1 MERTKGIISGPLA
14 NIFGFGKN
22 ASTSPVVPGMAA
34 GNMSGL
40 QPTQADMSWYNKTMR
55 DQAVDKIRQTLP
67 PEDQG
72 RFDTV
77 IAQNPDNPLEA
88 AKQFQP
94 GTTNYV
100 PPALKVETPDASDL
114 TDLEREIAAYGGLI
128 DQREKAADARLQT
141 ILDYQTD
148 AAKRA
153 QQFGKEA
160 AAEAFKYEMMG
171 RIPDTIM
178 AGLAGS
184 GQLMRE
190 GAKDISNTVMR
201 GVEALP
207 KPNISAR
214 TYQNPTFRY
223 FQ

>member
-14 NIFGFGKN
+14 NLFGFSKN

-55 DQAVDKIRQTLP
+55 NQAVDKIRQTLP

-88 AKQFQP
+88 ARQFQP
-94 GTTNYV
+94 GTTNYL
-100 PPALKVETPDASDL
+100 PPGAEELGEGPQVDPNIGAEYAGL
-114 TDLEREIAAYGGLI
+114 TGLLE
-128 DQREKAADARLQT
+128 QSNKAADARLDRM
-141 ILDYQTD
+141 LDYQTK
-148 AAKRA
+148 AAERA

-207 KPNISAR
+207 KPSIQAR

>member
-1 MERTKGIISGPLA
+1 MERTRGFISGPLA
-14 NIFGFGKN
+14 DIFGFGKN

-40 QPTQADMSWYNKTMR
+40 QPTQADMSWYNKTMQN
-55 DQAVDKIRQTLP
+55 QAIDAIEKTL
-67 PEDQG
+67 PEDQRG
-72 RFDTV
+72 PFRTA
-77 IAQNPDNPLEA
+77 IAQSDDPLA
-88 AKQFQP
+88 TAKTFRTTVTSYAPP
-94 GTTNYV
+94 GAKEV
-100 PPALKVETPDASDL
+100 VEGPQVDPNIGAEYAGL
-114 TDLEREIAAYGGLI
+114 TGLLE
-128 DQREKAADARLQT
+128 QSNKAADARLDRM
-141 ILDYQTD
+141 LEYQTK
-148 AAKRA
+148 AAERA

-207 KPNISAR
+207 KPNIAAR
-214 TYQNPTFRY
+214 TYQQPTFRY
-223 FQ
+223 FR

>member
-1 MERTKGIISGPLA
+1 MSDAGVISGPLLR
-14 NIFGFGKN
+14 FLGFGKN

-34 GNMSGL
+34 GNMSRL
-40 QPTQADMSWYNKTMR
+40 QPTHADMSWYNKTMR
-55 DQAVDKIRQTLP
+55 NQAVDKIRQTLP

-88 AKQFQP
+88 AQQFQP
-94 GTTNYV
+94 GTTNYL
-100 PPALKVETPDASDL
+100 PPGAKEAVEGSQVDPNIGAEYAGL
-114 TDLEREIAAYGGLI
+114 TGLLE
-128 DQREKAADARLQT
+128 QSNKAADARLDRM
-141 ILDYQTD
+141 LDYQTK
-148 AAKRA
+148 AAERA

-207 KPNISAR
+207 KPNIQSR

>member
-1 MERTKGIISGPLA
+1 MERTRGFISGPLA
-14 NIFGFGKN
+14 DIFGFGKN

-40 QPTQADMSWYNKTMR
+40 QPTQADMSWYNKTMQN
-55 DQAVDKIRQTLP
+55 QAIDAIEKTLP
-67 PEDQG
+67 PDQRG
-72 RFDTV
+72 PFRTA
-77 IAQNPDNPLEA
+77 IAQSDDPLA
-88 AKQFQP
+88 TAKTFRTTVTSYAPP
-94 GTTNYV
+94 GTKE
-100 PPALKVETPDASDL
+100 LVEGPQVDPNIGAEYAGL
-114 TDLEREIAAYGGLI
+114 TGLLE
-128 DQREKAADARLQT
+128 QSNKAADARLDRM
-141 ILDYQTD
+141 LEYQTK
-148 AAKRA
+148 AAERA

-207 KPNISAR
+207 KPNIQAR
-214 TYQNPTFRY
+214 AYQNPTFRY

>member
-1 MERTKGIISGPLA
+1 MSEGAISGPL
-14 NIFGFGKN
+14 FRFLGFGKN

-40 QPTQADMSWYNKTMR
+40 QPTQADMSWYNKTMQN
-55 DQAVDKIRQTLP
+55 QAIDAIEKTLP
-67 PEDQG
+67 ADQRG
-72 RFDTV
+72 PFRTA
-77 IAQNPDNPLEA
+77 IAQSDDPLA
-88 AKQFQP
+88 TAKTFRTTVTSYAPP
-94 GTTNYV
+94 GD
-100 PPALKVETPDASDL
+100 KVETPDASDL

-128 DQREKAADARLQT
+128 DKREKAADARLQT
-141 ILDYQTD
+141 ILDYKTEE
-148 AAKRA
+148 AKRA

-207 KPNISAR
+207 KPNIAAR
-214 TYQNPTFRY
+214 AYQNPTFRY

>member
-1 MERTKGIISGPLA
+1 MSEGAISGPL
-14 NIFGFGKN
+14 FRFLGFGKN

-40 QPTQADMSWYNKTMR
+40 QPTKSDMSWYNKTMQN
-55 DQAVDKIRQTLP
+55 QAIDAIKRTLP
-67 PEDQG
+67 KDQVG
-72 RFDTV
+72 PFETA
-77 IAQNPDNPLEA
+77 IAQSDDPLA
-88 AKQFQP
+88 TAKAFRPTVTSYAPP
-94 GTTNYV
+94 G
-100 PPALKVETPDASDL
+100 AKVETPDASDL
-114 TDLEREIAAYGGLI
+114 TDLEKEIAAYGGLI
-128 DQREKAADARLQT
+128 DKREKAADARLQT
-141 ILDYQTD
+141 ILDYKTEE
-148 AAKRA
+148 AKRA

-207 KPNISAR
+207 KPNIAAR
-214 TYQNPTFRY
+214 AYQNPTFRY

>member
-1 MERTKGIISGPLA
+1 MEGTKGFISGSLA

-55 DQAVDKIRQTLP
+55 NQAVDKIRQTLT

-94 GTTNYV
+94 GTTNYL
-100 PPALKVETPDASDL
+100 PPGLEVETPDASGL
-114 TDLEREIAAYGGLI
+114 TDIEREYAGIGTII
-128 DQREKAADARLQT
+128 DKANKAADARLQT
-141 ILDYQTD
+141 YLDYQTE

-171 RIPDTIM
+171 RIPDTIF

-184 GQLMRE
+184 GQLMRQ

-207 KPNISAR
+207 KPNIQAR
-214 TYQNPTFRY
+214 AYQQPTFKY
-223 FQ
+223 FK

>member
-1 MERTKGIISGPLA
+1 MSEGALSGPL
-14 NIFGFGKN
+14 FRFLGFGKN

-40 QPTQADMSWYNKTMR
+40 QPTQADMSWYNKTMQN
-55 DQAVDKIRQTLP
+55 QAIDAIEKTLP
-67 PEDQG
+67 ADQRG
-72 RFDTV
+72 PFRTA
-77 IAQNPDNPLEA
+77 IAQSDDPLA
-88 AKQFQP
+88 TAKTFRTTVTSYAPP
-94 GTTNYV
+94 G
-100 PPALKVETPDASDL
+100 LEVETPDASGI
-114 TDLEREIAAYGGLI
+114 TDIEREYAGMGTII
-128 DQREKAADARLQT
+128 DKANKAADARLQT
-141 ILDYQTD
+141 YLDYQTE

-153 QQFGKEA
+153 QQFGKES

-178 AGLAGS
+178 AGLAGQ
-184 GQLMRE
+184 GRLMRE

-207 KPNISAR
+207 KPSVAPQS
-214 TYQNPTFRY
+214 YQNPTFKY

>member
-1 MERTKGIISGPLA
+1 MSEGVLSGPL
-14 NIFGFGKN
+14 FRFLGFGKN

-55 DQAVDKIRQTLP
+55 NQAVDKIRQTLP
-67 PEDQG
+67 PKDQG

-88 AKQFQP
+88 AQQFQP
-94 GTTNYV
+94 GTTNYL
-100 PPALKVETPDASDL
+100 PPGAEELVKGPQVDPNIGAEYAGL
-114 TDLEREIAAYGGLI
+114 TGLLE
-128 DQREKAADARLQT
+128 QSNKAADARLDRM
-141 ILDYQTD
+141 LDYQTK
-148 AAKRA
+148 AAERA

-207 KPNISAR
+207 KPNIAAR
-214 TYQNPTFRY
+214 AYQNPTFRY

>member
-1 MERTKGIISGPLA
+1 MERTRGIISGPLA
-14 NIFGFGKN
+14 NLFGFGKN

-55 DQAVDKIRQTLP
+55 NQAVDKIRQTLP

-88 AKQFQP
+88 ARQFQP
-94 GTTNYV
+94 STTSYL
-100 PPALKVETPDASDL
+100 PPGAKELVEGPQVDPNIGAEYAGL
-114 TDLEREIAAYGGLI
+114 TGLLE
-128 DQREKAADARLQT
+128 QSNKAADARLDRM
-141 ILDYQTD
+141 LDYQTK
-148 AAKRA
+148 AAERA

-190 GAKDISNTVMR
+190 GARDISKTVME
-201 GVEALP
+201 GVRALP
-207 KPNISAR
+207 KPNIQAR